1 MREFLIHGQRLGA
14 VRLGPGDFIA
24 SGGEGA
30 VYRVPVEPGTALKV
44 FSKPDPGREWKLQ
57 RLREVLAS
65 GMSRGTL
72 PAAGPIDLAYA
83 DARRTQL
90 AGFFMREI
98 AGSRPLFEIYI
109 PALRK
114 QLGPGFDFRHL
125 VRTARRLAEAVDRV
139 HSLGLVIGDL
149 NESNVLVDG
158 SGEVTLIDVDSWQV
172 RHGTRCDPCRV
183 GKPDLLAPELH
194 GVDLE
199 GVIRSPDQDAFALA
213 VLIHKLLREGMH
225 PFDGVWKGGDEVPGL
240 EWRIRGGWYPF
251 GPTRRHWGPVPH
263 TLPLRRLF
271 RDVATLTNRCFIE
284 GHDNPSRRPRP
295 AEWIPVLQ
303 ALEDSLVPCPGNTS
317 HWHPRTLKSCPW
329 CRRARRF
336 QGLDLF
342 SSSATQP
349 GAGPTTTGPRLQDAG
364 EIFGLVVGFLAGLWE
379 RLPRAMALL
388 NDIRRSRPAL
398 RRWIPGR
405 ASLRR
410 EVLEAVA
417 GAAIFV
423 GFLAFWTW
431 VRSRGL

>member
-1 MREFLIHGQRLGA
+1 MREFVIHCQRFGA
-14 VRLGPGDFIA
+14 IRLGPGDFIA
-24 SGGEGA
+24 SGGEGS

-44 FSKPDPGREWKLQ
+44 FSNPDPRREWKLQ

-65 GMSRGTL
+65 GMALGTV
-72 PAAGPIDLAYA
+72 PAAGPIALAYA
-83 DARRTQL
+83 DAQRSRL
-90 AGFFMREI
+90 AGFFMREVV
-98 AGSRPLFEIYI
+98 GSRPLFEIYI
-109 PALRK
+109 PAFRK
-114 QLGPGFDFRHL
+114 QSGPVFDFRHL
-125 VRTARRLAEAVDRV
+125 VRTGRRLAEAVDRV

-149 NESNVLVDG
+149 NESNVLVSS

-194 GVDLE
+194 GVDLD

-225 PFDGVWKGGDEVPGL
+225 PFDGVWKGSDEVPGI

-295 AEWIPVLQ
+295 ADWIPVLQ
-303 ALEDSLVPCPGNTS
+303 ALEDSLIPCRNNS
-317 HWHPRTLKSCPW
+317 RHWHPRSLKTCPW
-329 CRRARRF
+329 CRRARRL

-342 SSSATQP
+342 GQSAVHP
-349 GAGPTTTGPRLQDAG
+349 GSGTANAGSRLQHAS
-364 EIFGLVVGFLAGLWE
+364 EVIGLVVALLAGLWE
-379 RLPRAMALL
+379 RLPHALARL
-388 NDIRRSRPAL
+388 NVFCRWRPAL
-398 RRWIPGR
+398 TRWIPNR

-410 EVLEAVA
+410 ELLEALS

-431 VRSRGL
+431 IRNRGL